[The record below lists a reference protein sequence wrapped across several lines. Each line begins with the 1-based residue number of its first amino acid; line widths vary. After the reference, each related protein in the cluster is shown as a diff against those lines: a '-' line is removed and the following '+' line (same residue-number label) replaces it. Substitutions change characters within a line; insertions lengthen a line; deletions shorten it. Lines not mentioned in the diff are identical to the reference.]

1 MTVLVGI
8 PPENVDQVW
17 PLIEDR
23 IEQAC
28 LSSRGKEKA
37 FDIRRSAHHGE
48 KQIWVVWD
56 EGAKDLLAVVVTE
69 LAVYPRKTVCHIQI
83 CVGEE
88 RERWQQHISIIEAW
102 AKEKGCRGMSLVARP
117 GWSRV
122 LKQYGYDTTH
132 HLVEKDLQDA

>member
-1 MTVLVGI
+1 MNLLIGI

-23 IEQAC
+23 IEEAC
-28 LSSRGKEKA
+28 LTSRGKEKA
-37 FDIRRSAHHGE
+37 FDIARSARHGE

-56 EGAKDLLAVVVTE
+56 GDAKDVLAVVVTE
-69 LAVYPRKTVCHIQI
+69 LAVYPRKMVCRINI
-83 CVGEE
+83 CIGDG
-88 RERWQQHISIIEAW
+88 RERWQHHIEVIENW
-102 AKEKGCRGMSLVARP
+102 AREKGCRGMELFARP

-132 HLVEKDLQDA
+132 HMVEKDFEDA